1 MWKPLSFLTLCK
13 HHKFWFSL
21 FTAWKGSSTFF
32 FSCLTAI
39 FNSLSSKFSTDCV
52 NAEGCEEGAVTMS
65 PIPLRFDYNGNSP
78 PLCVIRSPRCAKGQR
93 LLGFPCR
100 SKLYFKKP
108 NACSTFQSQLI
119 WSEKT
124 CSCPFFCHRL
134 DFFFPPQAGKQSP
147 DEVHNS
153 SSFSDHVDY
162 RKHVSYSTSVFVAH
176 PPKQVGFMLK
186 CKRKEKRKHMSS
198 K

>member
-1 MWKPLSFLTLCK
+1 MHPLSCDPLCGNLCPFSLCASTN
-13 HHKFWFSL
+13 KFWFSL
-21 FTAWKGSSTFF
+21 FTAWKGSSTVF
-32 FSCLTAI
+32 FSCFTAI

-65 PIPLRFDYNGNSP
+65 LIPLRFDYNGNSP
-78 PLCVIRSPRCAKGQR
+78 PLCVIRSPRRAKGQR

-124 CSCPFFCHRL
+124 YNCPFFCHRL
-134 DFFFPPQAGKQSP
+134 DFLF
-147 DEVHNS
+147 S
-153 SSFSDHVDY
+153 SWETKP
-162 RKHVSYSTSVFVAH
+162 RWGA
-176 PPKQVGFMLK
+176 QL
-186 CKRKEKRKHMSS
+186 
-198 K
+198 

>member
-21 FTAWKGSSTFF
+21 FTAWKGSSTFFF

-134 DFFFPPQAGKQSP
+134 DFFSP
-147 DEVHNS
+147 
-153 SSFSDHVDY
+153 
-162 RKHVSYSTSVFVAH
+162 
-176 PPKQVGFMLK
+176 LK
-186 CKRKEKRKHMSS
+186 LGNKAQMRCTTLVPSQTMWITENTLATPLLSLLYTLLNRLALCWNAKEKRKHMSS